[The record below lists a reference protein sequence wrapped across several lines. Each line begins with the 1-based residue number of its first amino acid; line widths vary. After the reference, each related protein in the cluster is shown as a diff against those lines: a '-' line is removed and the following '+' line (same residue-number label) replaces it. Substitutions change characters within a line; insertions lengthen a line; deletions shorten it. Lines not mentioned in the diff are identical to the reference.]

1 MVWVDGEL
9 YRPTMCKHQ
18 AGALLQFCWRSFV
31 VPRLSLAPG
40 PGDSF
45 SEPVQS
51 GTWCH
56 VPSPHNYYRNACRHL
71 VIYVSFPRASPVPTG
86 QLKCRDVGVV
96 MSGLSPLLQ
105 AVLKA
110 RSMRGHYVCGRS
122 FQGNCLLI
130 HEVCGA
136 CSLSWVSA

>member
-1 MVWVDGEL
+1 MVWIDGEL
-9 YRPTMCKHQ
+9 CGLGRPTMCKHQ
-18 AGALLQFCWRSFV
+18 AGALLQFFWRSFV

-71 VIYVSFPRASPVPTG
+71 KHVSFPRASPVPTG
-86 QLKCRDVGVV
+86 QMKCRDAGVV

-105 AVLKA
+105 SKRRLGVQYCDKSPKHA
-110 RSMRGHYVCGRS
+110 RPLRVWSEFSRELPVDS
-122 FQGNCLLI
+122 
-130 HEVCGA
+130 
-136 CSLSWVSA
+136 